1 MSPALTPKERMAI
14 PRQAMPEQAPDVR
27 RANFNEV
34 PLGYDDEQAVREA
47 QRCLQCKNARCVD
60 GCPVNVRIPQFI
72 EKIVERDFAA
82 ALDIIMA
89 TNSLPAIC
97 GRVCPQESQCEANCV
112 LAKKGDAV
120 AVGRLERFV
129 ADHVRSRLL
138 RGERAPLPA
147 THPPAD
153 APKVAIIGSGPSG
166 LACAADLLQA
176 GYNVTMFEAL
186 HEAGGVLVYGIPEFR
201 LPKEIVKAEINAL
214 LQRGLELVTNA
225 VIGRLFTIDELL
237 QHEGYAAVFVGTGAG
252 TPKFLN
258 ISGENLNGVYSA
270 NEFLTR
276 VNLMKAYLPTSTTP
290 VFRGK
295 RVAVFG
301 AGNTA
306 MDAARTALR
315 IGAQEVHIMYR
326 RSRAEMPA
334 RTEEIH
340 HAEQEGVQMQFL
352 VNPLEFRGDERGWLR
367 VVRCE
372 RMQLG
377 EPDASGRRRPV
388 PIPDSQF
395 ETAIDC
401 AVIAIGT
408 ESNPLIRQ
416 TTTDLPVNKWG
427 YIVTDEHGRTSKPG
441 VFAGG
446 DIVTGAAT
454 VIEAMGAGK
463 RAAAAILEHIRASG
477 PKTEN

>member
-1 MSPALTPKERMAI
+1 MPTTLTPKERMAI
-14 PRQAMPEQAPDVR
+14 PRQSMPEQAPEIR

-34 PLGYDDEQAVREA
+34 PLGYSDEQAVREA
-47 QRCLQCKNARCVD
+47 QRCLQCKNPKCVD
-60 GCPVNVRIPQFI
+60 GCPVNVHIPEFI
-72 EKIVERDFAA
+72 AKVAEGDVAA
-82 ALDIIMA
+82 ALAIIMA

-97 GRVCPQESQCEANCV
+97 GRVCPQESQCEIKCV

-120 AVGRLERFV
+120 AIGRLERFA
-129 ADHVRSRLL
+129 ADHVRSQSL
-138 RGERAPLPA
+138 RSATAPLPE
-147 THPPAD
+147 TKPRAD

-186 HEAGGVLVYGIPEFR
+186 HEPGGVLVYGIPEFR
-201 LPKEIVKAEINAL
+201 LPKDIVKAEIDAL
-214 LQRGLELVTNA
+214 LQRGLELMTNA

-252 TPKFLN
+252 APKFLN
-258 ISGENLNGVYSA
+258 IAGENLNGVYSA

-276 VNLMKAYLPTSTTP
+276 VNLMKAYLPGAETP

-334 RTEEIH
+334 RAEEIH

-352 VNPLEFRGDERGWLR
+352 VNPLEFRGDERGWLKA
-367 VVRCE
+367 VRCE

-388 PIPDSQF
+388 AIPDSLF

-401 AVIAIGT
+401 AIIAIGT

-427 YIVTDEHGRTSKPG
+427 YIVTDETGRTTKPG

-463 RAAAAILEHIRASG
+463 RAAAAIIQHLCD
-477 PKTEN
+477 

>member
-1 MSPALTPKERMAI
+1 MSPELTPKERMAI
-14 PRQAMPEQAPDVR
+14 PRQSMPEQAPDVR
-27 RANFNEV
+27 RANFDEV
-34 PLGYDDEQAVREA
+34 PLGYSDEQAVREA
-47 QRCLQCKNARCVD
+47 QRCLQCKNPKCVE

-72 EKIVERDFAA
+72 AKVAAGDFAA
-82 ALDIIMA
+82 ALEIIMA

-97 GRVCPQESQCEANCV
+97 GRVCPQESQCEIQCV

-120 AVGRLERFV
+120 AIGRLERFV
-129 ADHVRSRLL
+129 ADHVRSQLL
-138 RGERAPLPA
+138 RSATAPLPEA
-147 THPPAD
+147 KPRAD

-186 HEAGGVLVYGIPEFR
+186 HEPGGVLVYGIPEFR
-201 LPKEIVKAEINAL
+201 LPKDIVKAEINAL
-214 LQRGLELVTNA
+214 LQRGLELMTNA

-258 ISGENLNGVYSA
+258 IPGENLNGVYSS

-276 VNLMKAYLPTSTTP
+276 VNLMKAYLPGSETP

-315 IGAQEVHIMYR
+315 IGAQAVHIMYR

-334 RTEEIH
+334 RAEEIH

-352 VNPLEFRGDERGWLR
+352 VNPLEFLGDARGWLR
-367 VVRCE
+367 GVRGE

-401 AVIAIGT
+401 AIIAIGT

-427 YIVTDEHGRTSKPG
+427 YIVTDAHGRTSKPG

-463 RAAAAILEHIRASG
+463 RAAAAIIRHIQAAT
-477 PKTEN
+477 P

>member
-1 MSPALTPKERMAI
+1 M
-14 PRQAMPEQAPDVR
+14 
-27 RANFNEV
+27 
-34 PLGYDDEQAVREA
+34 
-47 QRCLQCKNARCVD
+47 
-60 GCPVNVRIPQFI
+60 
-72 EKIVERDFAA
+72 
-82 ALDIIMA
+82 
-89 TNSLPAIC
+89 
-97 GRVCPQESQCEANCV
+97 
-112 LAKKGDAV
+112 
-120 AVGRLERFV
+120 
-129 ADHVRSRLL
+129 
-138 RGERAPLPA
+138 
-147 THPPAD
+147 
-153 APKVAIIGSGPSG
+153 
-166 LACAADLLQA
+166 
-176 GYNVTMFEAL
+176 
-186 HEAGGVLVYGIPEFR
+186 
-201 LPKEIVKAEINAL
+201 
-214 LQRGLELVTNA
+214 
-225 VIGRLFTIDELL
+225 
-237 QHEGYAAVFVGTGAG
+237 
-252 TPKFLN
+252 
-258 ISGENLNGVYSA
+258 
-270 NEFLTR
+270 
-276 VNLMKAYLPTSTTP
+276 YL
-290 VFRGK
+290 
-295 RVAVFG
+295 
-301 AGNTA
+301 
-306 MDAARTALR
+306 
-315 IGAQEVHIMYR
+315 

-352 VNPLEFRGDERGWLR
+352 VNPLEFRGDECGWLR

-463 RAAAAILEHIRASG
+463 RAAAAILDHIRASG

>member
-1 MSPALTPKERMAI
+1 MSPALTQKERMAI

-352 VNPLEFRGDERGWLR
+352 VNPLEFRGDECGWLR

-377 EPDASGRRRPV
+377 EPDASGWRRPV

-463 RAAAAILEHIRASG
+463 RAAAAILDHIRNV
-477 PKTEN
+477 KLET